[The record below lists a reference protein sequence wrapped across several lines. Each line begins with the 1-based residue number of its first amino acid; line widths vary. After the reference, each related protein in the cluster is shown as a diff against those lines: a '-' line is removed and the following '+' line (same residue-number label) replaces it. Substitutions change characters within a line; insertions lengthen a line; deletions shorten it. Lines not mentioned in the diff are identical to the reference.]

1 MNIRRI
7 IKDNDELG
15 RSDFSLKPRSPTR
28 RQKQLVV
35 LLIGFFLLI
44 ALLADLWPLKNTYF
58 NWNKVGVRA
67 HATLL
72 VNQLDPAMRYVEGGS
87 PDADHS
93 LYYLLAVK
101 FFSIFIHSRLL
112 CLRVLSIVATAIS
125 LFFLYRTATILFSR
139 PVALITLFIMVT
151 SPISQRQLY
160 FPPNDNYT
168 SLFLMVNYCH
178 GEGLLLLP
186 PAPLGGRAPIIG
198 CHHLLFSIS
207 EPLRSPL
214 LDFIG

>member
-1 MNIRRI
+1 MRAKGWFLFI
-7 IKDNDELG
+7 I
-15 RSDFSLKPRSPTR
+15 SSLKRRTQTNVRRNVQAGCATVATNVGSMTNTSPQPINFR
-28 RQKQLVV
+28 RQQS
-35 LLIGFFLLI
+35 LLM
-44 ALLADLWPLKNTYF
+44 T
-58 NWNKVGVRA
+58 
-67 HATLL
+67 
-72 VNQLDPAMRYVEGGS
+72 
-87 PDADHS
+87 
-93 LYYLLAVK
+93 
-101 FFSIFIHSRLL
+101 
-112 CLRVLSIVATAIS
+112 
-125 LFFLYRTATILFSR
+125 
-139 PVALITLFIMVT
+139 
-151 SPISQRQLY
+151 SQRQLY